1 MLALLGC
8 STVFSQS
15 NKFESTIDSL
25 MNDMPDVGENLYISV
40 VVDEDPTISQDVI
53 SLLQNNLSR
62 VVANNGFLD
71 TDGASPFFLAMNY
84 NVLSKDI
91 VPGSPTRISQEIQFN
106 FIIGDSKE
114 SKVFSSYSCAVR
126 GIGINEQKSIIA
138 AIRRIPWNDE
148 TFVSFIKQGKQ
159 GIADYYDER
168 IPQIISEAQLLE
180 KQGKYEQAIARLTTV
195 PKACGQYRS
204 CMRLALS
211 TYQNM
216 VDHTAYEWLSK
227 SKKAWAASPNRE
239 GAERAIALADSIPSD
254 SKYEGELMTF
264 LAEIKNRLKE
274 INDQEWLLKMETIK
288 AENRAAD
295 RRFVGYDGRKKTVAR
310 TSNHIRSG
318 QGLNKLSGS
327 AGSSNFLSN
336 LASKWNSQPKWKK
349 VLIAGGAGL
358 AATTVGAGFL
368 TAKVAGALLARTSF
382 HVVKLL

>member
-1 MLALLGC
+1 MLALSGC
-8 STVFSQS
+8 STAFSQS

-148 TFVSFIKQGKQ
+148 TFASFIRQGKQ
-159 GIADYYDER
+159 GITDYYDER
-168 IPQIISEAQLLE
+168 IPQIISEVQLLE
-180 KQGKYEQAIARLTTV
+180 KQGKYEIAISKLTTV
-195 PKACGQYRS
+195 PKACAHYRN
-204 CMRLALS
+204 CMKMALS
-211 TYQNM
+211 IYQNM
-216 VDHTAYEWLSK
+216 IDHTAYEWLSK

-295 RRFVGYDGRKKTVAR
+295 RRYLAHNASNVRTNKNKRLRPESSQSGY
-310 TSNHIRSG
+310 SS
-318 QGLNKLSGS
+318 
-327 AGSSNFLSN
+327 GSSNLFGSLV
-336 LASKWNSQPKWKK
+336 SKWNSQPKWKK

-358 AATTVGAGFL
+358 AAATVGAGFL

-382 HVVKLL
+382 HVIKLL